1 MIFKIILILL
11 ALIAA
16 IVLGLFLF
24 ARYLNIQAKRRRNA
38 WLATHPQTPLTEEK
52 KRLLV
57 FGAILFS
64 YRREEVLSIVPDVDL
79 KIYAEGMKSQWG
91 VENTEDAM
99 ETLNALLALE
109 RTTEFD
115 ELISQNTDNRKLE
128 YLREKIADG
137 LDIAPDRVRQVN
149 STYAWDI
156 CRLVALSKWCYWND
170 YISEEY
176 MWRFMQQ
183 GAAKA
188 ACMGE
193 NWQDYVISFLL
204 GRTIQGFGLDDIKDC
219 CVELFN
225 ENKSYRDGNLFTC
238 YSFK

>member
-137 LDIAPDRVRQVN
+137 LDIDPDRVRQVN

-156 CRLVALSKWCYWND
+156 VQMVLLERLYQRRRYVAIYATGCSK
-170 YISEEY
+170 SSLH
-176 MWRFMQQ
+176 
-183 GAAKA
+183 G
-188 ACMGE
+188 
-193 NWQDYVISFLL
+193 
-204 GRTIQGFGLDDIKDC
+204 
-219 CVELFN
+219 
-225 ENKSYRDGNLFTC
+225 
-238 YSFK
+238 